1 LKVRRSI
8 AINAAILLAA
18 ILPGA
23 GPNAHAAAPAGLR
36 ELEGSPARIEDL
48 RGSIVVLNFWATWCV
63 PCREEM
69 PLLSE
74 IQDRFGPR
82 GVRVIGLSTDEPGR
96 DEAVRGFVKRYHIGF
111 PIWVGGTTADMERL
125 DLGTA
130 LPATAILDRDGR
142 TAFRLIGL
150 LRRDDLEARI
160 EWLLGDRTG
169 PRPVDRDDTFPP
181 AHEHPPGEGH
191 DGSAEA
197 GESSPSEALE
207 HDDDHEHGEEES
219 HAHGAVA
226 LEGASLVPS

>member
-1 LKVRRSI
+1 LRVRRTFEI
-8 AINAAILLAA
+8 GAAILLAA

-23 GPNAHAAAPAGLR
+23 CPNAHAADPAGLR
-36 ELEGSPARIEDL
+36 DLEGRPTRIEDL

-74 IQDRFGPR
+74 TQDRFGPR

-96 DEAVRGFVKRYHIGF
+96 EEAVRGFVKRHHIGF
-111 PIWVGGTTADMERL
+111 PIWIGGTTEDMERL

-142 TAFRLIGL
+142 TAFRMLGL
-150 LRRDDLEARI
+150 LRRDDLEARLD
-160 EWLLGDRTG
+160 WLLGDRTG
-169 PRPVDRDDTFPP
+169 PRPAGQVDTFPP
-181 AHEHPPGEGH
+181 AGVETH
-191 DGSAEA
+191 D
-197 GESSPSEALE
+197 
-207 HDDDHEHGEEES
+207 HGEEEG
-219 HAHGAVA
+219 HAHGNVA